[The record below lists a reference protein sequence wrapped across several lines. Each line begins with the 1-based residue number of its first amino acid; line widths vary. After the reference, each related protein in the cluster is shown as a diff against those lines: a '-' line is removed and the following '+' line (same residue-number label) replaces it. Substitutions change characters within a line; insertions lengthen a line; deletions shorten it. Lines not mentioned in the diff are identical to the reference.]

1 MTRSPTLRIGL
12 AISLLALP
20 GCATIITPQRCQEAL
35 TGLHE
40 AAQITQALI
49 DRGVAPA
56 KAQKLADALAAGQ
69 LALEAVCAEVEA
81 AHPPAP
87 PH

>member
-1 MTRSPTLRIGL
+1 MKTLAPLIALSL
-12 AISLLALP
+12 A
-20 GCATIITPQRCQEAL
+20 GCATILTPQRCAQAL
-35 TGLHE
+35 AGLHE

-69 LALEAVCAEVEA
+69 IALEAVCAEVD
-81 AHPPAP
+81 PAGG
-87 PH
+87 